1 MVTCAGRFPLGFWR
15 QKRDSLSKRFLG
27 LGVEFAMKFSRIGC
41 LLAFMMCSLLPCF
54 AHHMAVVV
62 NKDNGLAEVGSAHL
76 SKIFRLEVKKWHDGK
91 DVILVLHKNSSG
103 EMITLE
109 RLNKMSSSELKSFIA
124 SHQGSITTV
133 DSDEDVLKMVETT
146 PGAVGLVDVRSIND
160 QVNVVRVDGKLPM
173 EDGYL
178 PH

>member
-1 MVTCAGRFPLGFWR
+1 M
-15 QKRDSLSKRFLG
+15 KR
-27 LGVEFAMKFSRIGC
+27 SRIGC
-41 LLAFMMCSLLPCF
+41 LVAFMMCSLLPCF

-62 NKDNGLAEVGSAHL
+62 NKDNNVGAVTSAHL
-76 SKIFRLEVKKWHDGK
+76 SKIFRLEVKKWHDDK

-103 EMITLE
+103 ETSTLQ
-109 RLNKMSSSELKSFIA
+109 RLSNMSSSELKSFIA
-124 SHQGSITTV
+124 AHQGSITIV
-133 DSDEDVLKMVETT
+133 DSDEDVLKVVETM

>member
-1 MVTCAGRFPLGFWR
+1 
-15 QKRDSLSKRFLG
+15 
-27 LGVEFAMKFSRIGC
+27 MKCSRISYV
-41 LLAFMMCSLLPCF
+41 FVFVMCSLLPCF

-62 NKDNGLAEVGSAHL
+62 NKDNAVGEVGSAHL
-76 SKIFRLEVKKWHDGK
+76 AKIFRLEVKKWHDGK
-91 DVILVLHKNSSG
+91 DVVLILHKNSSG
-103 EMITLE
+103 ETLTLE
-109 RLNKMSSSELKSFIA
+109 RLNKMSSNEFKSFVA
-124 SHQGSITTV
+124 AHQESITTV
-133 DSDEDVLKMVETT
+133 DSDEDVLKLVETT

>member
-1 MVTCAGRFPLGFWR
+1 
-15 QKRDSLSKRFLG
+15 
-27 LGVEFAMKFSRIGC
+27 MKFSRFFY
-41 LLAFMMCSLLPCF
+41 LFAFFVCSIPCF

-62 NKDNGLAEVGSAHL
+62 NKDNNVGEVASAHL
-76 SKIFRLEVKKWHDGK
+76 AKILRLEVKKWHDGK

-103 EMITLE
+103 EMMTLE
-109 RLNKMSSSELKSFIA
+109 RLNKMSAGELKTFIA
-124 SHQGSITTV
+124 THQSSITTV
-133 DSDEDVLKMVETT
+133 DSDEDVLKLVESTE
-146 PGAVGLVDVRSIND
+146 GAIGLVNVRSIND

>member
-1 MVTCAGRFPLGFWR
+1 
-15 QKRDSLSKRFLG
+15 
-27 LGVEFAMKFSRIGC
+27 MKFSRICC
-41 LLAFMMCSLLPCF
+41 LFAFMMCSLLPCF

-62 NKDNGLAEVGSAHL
+62 NKDNNVGEASSAHL
-76 SKIFRLEVKKWHDGK
+76 AKIFRLEIKKWHDGK
-91 DVILVLHKNSSG
+91 DVILVLHKSSSG
-103 EMITLE
+103 EMMTLE
-109 RLNKMSSSELKSFIA
+109 RLNKMSANEFKSFIA
-124 SHQGSITTV
+124 THQGSITTV
-133 DSDEDVLKMVETT
+133 DSDEDLLRVVETT

>member
-1 MVTCAGRFPLGFWR
+1 
-15 QKRDSLSKRFLG
+15 
-27 LGVEFAMKFSRIGC
+27 MKLSRIFYLSVFLIG
-41 LLAFMMCSLLPCF
+41 SILPCF

-62 NKDNGLAEVGSAHL
+62 NKDNNVGEVASAHL
-76 SKIFRLEVKKWHDGK
+76 AKILRLEVKKWHDGK

-103 EMITLE
+103 EMMTLE
-109 RLNKMSSSELKSFIA
+109 RLNKMSAGELKSFIA
-124 SHQGSITTV
+124 THQGSITTV
-133 DSDEDVLKMVETT
+133 DSDEDVLKRVESTE
-146 PGAVGLVDVRSIND
+146 GAIGLVDVRSIND

>member
-1 MVTCAGRFPLGFWR
+1 
-15 QKRDSLSKRFLG
+15 
-27 LGVEFAMKFSRIGC
+27 MKLSRIFC
-41 LLAFMMCSLLPCF
+41 LSIFLMGSILPCF

-62 NKDNGLAEVGSAHL
+62 NKDNNVGEVASAHL
-76 SKIFRLEVKKWHDGK
+76 AKILRLEVKKWHDGK

-103 EMITLE
+103 EMATLE
-109 RLNKMSSSELKSFIA
+109 RLNKMSAGELRSFIA
-124 SHQGSITTV
+124 THQSSITTV
-133 DSDEDVLKMVETT
+133 DSDEDVLKHVESTE
-146 PGAVGLVDVRSIND
+146 GAIGLVDVRSIND

>member
-1 MVTCAGRFPLGFWR
+1 
-15 QKRDSLSKRFLG
+15 
-27 LGVEFAMKFSRIGC
+27 
-41 LLAFMMCSLLPCF
+41 
-54 AHHMAVVV
+54 MAVVV
-62 NKDNGLAEVGSAHL
+62 NKDNNVGGNSSAHL
-76 SKIFRLEVKKWHDGK
+76 TKIFRLEVKKWHDDK

-103 EMITLE
+103 EMSTLE

-124 SHQGSITTV
+124 AHQGSITLV
-133 DSDEDVLKMVETT
+133 DSDEEVLKVVETM

-160 QVNVVRVDGKLPM
+160 QINVVRVDGKLPM

>member
-1 MVTCAGRFPLGFWR
+1 
-15 QKRDSLSKRFLG
+15 
-27 LGVEFAMKFSRIGC
+27 MKGSRKC
-41 LLAFMMCSLLPCF
+41 YLLVFMMCSLLPCF

-62 NKDNGLAEVGSAHL
+62 NKDNNVGEVSSAHL
-76 SKIFRLEVKKWHDGK
+76 AKILRLEIKKWHDDK
-91 DVILVLHKNSSG
+91 DVILVLHRNSSG
-103 EMITLE
+103 EMSTLE
-109 RLNKMSSSELKSFIA
+109 RLNKMSSSELKAFLA
-124 SHQGSITTV
+124 AHQGLITTV
-133 DSDEDVLKMVETT
+133 DSDEDVLKVVETM

>member
-1 MVTCAGRFPLGFWR
+1 
-15 QKRDSLSKRFLG
+15 
-27 LGVEFAMKFSRIGC
+27 MKCSRIWC
-41 LLAFMMCSLLPCF
+41 LFAFMMFSLLPCF

-62 NKDNGLAEVGSAHL
+62 NKDNSMGDVNSAHL
-76 SKIFRLEVKKWHDGK
+76 AKIVRLEVKKWHDGK
-91 DVILVLHKNSSG
+91 DVILVLHKDSAG
-103 EMITLE
+103 EMSTLE
-109 RLNKMSSSELKSFIA
+109 RLSKMSASELKSFIA
-124 SHQGSITTV
+124 AHQGSITTV
-133 DSDEDVLKMVETT
+133 DSDEDVLKVVETT

>member
-1 MVTCAGRFPLGFWR
+1 
-15 QKRDSLSKRFLG
+15 
-27 LGVEFAMKFSRIGC
+27 MKLSRIFC
-41 LLAFMMCSLLPCF
+41 LSIFLMGSILPCF

-62 NKDNGLAEVGSAHL
+62 NKDNTVGEVASAHL
-76 SKIFRLEVKKWHDGK
+76 AKILRLEVKKWHDGK

-103 EMITLE
+103 EMATLE
-109 RLNKMSSSELKSFIA
+109 RLNKMSAGELRSFIA
-124 SHQGSITTV
+124 THQSSITTV
-133 DSDEDVLKMVETT
+133 DSDEDVLKHVESTE
-146 PGAVGLVDVRSIND
+146 GAIGLVDVRSIND

>member
-1 MVTCAGRFPLGFWR
+1 
-15 QKRDSLSKRFLG
+15 
-27 LGVEFAMKFSRIGC
+27 MKCSRICC
-41 LLAFMMCSLLPCF
+41 LFAFMMCSLLPCF

-62 NKDNGLAEVGSAHL
+62 NKDNNVGEASSAHL
-76 SKIFRLEVKKWHDGK
+76 GKIFRLEIKKWHDGK
-91 DVILVLHKNSSG
+91 DVILVLHKSSSG
-103 EMITLE
+103 EMMTLE
-109 RLNKMSSSELKSFIA
+109 RLNKMSANEFKSFIA
-124 SHQGSITTV
+124 THQGSITTV
-133 DSDEDVLKMVETT
+133 DSDEDLLRVVETT